1 MREQI
6 SAAVKAAM
14 KTGDKRR
21 LGTLRLMQAAIKDRD
36 IASRVDDKGQASGR
50 DKIDDAELLQLLQKM
65 VKQRREAA
73 TTYRDAGRPERA
85 DTEEAEIAVIE
96 EFMPRQLGDD
106 EIRAAVAAMIAE
118 IDAQGLKDMGRTMA
132 ALKQRF
138 AGQMDFSKA
147 SALVKENLG

>member
-73 TTYRDAGRPERA
+73 TTYRDAGRPELA